1 MCFCPSFSV
10 DGENAKTEIHPYPRL
25 ARLYQELQILG
36 ISGSLR
42 TAKLTIYIDN
52 YLAAIPGGL
61 RASQVFQA
69 GIQFRLPIQNKV
81 AEADLGADR
90 AQLQQERLRLK
101 QMEAQAAAEIRN
113 AVT

>member
-90 AQLQQERLRLK
+90 EHDCRL
-101 QMEAQAAAEIRN
+101 
-113 AVT
+113 AVHHVDQYQSKHVTGIVS